1 MKKEGK
7 GAISYIVLAAVLVA
21 LFVFALN
28 VSMNNSN
35 VTGSAAYPIGETGAS
50 CYWSPD
56 AIHSETEL
64 QNAIN
69 NAKQFNSLTYV
80 GRANHNKV
88 ANITAVNKTSQGSY
102 DDITLLCID
111 GRWYFSQYQ
120 HQNLIYKNGSTIY
133 NSNRASWGAI
143 VVYQPDTYGDW
154 KIVDY
159 TYSSSW
165 KKVWEKQTT
174 TPSPGSC
181 TDGDGGKDYNVKGNV
196 VVTGFSGGPPDSFA
210 EDNCAN
216 SITVNEM
223 YCDGIEAKVD
233 SHGCPSERVCSDG
246 ACVVPSFSCTI
257 TNDLVEKN
265 LSDSL
270 SVSFTYTGNP
280 DNYRFVLGN
289 YNSNRPGTQQELEL
303 CRYGPPIP
311 GVANVTPREYSVSA
325 DANANTITKL
335 CDWTL
340 GKSAWNSL
348 DNLIPG
354 DYYMQVYLNNSQ
366 YDWSGYAS
374 CTKKIVSI
382 APVTELPSG
391 ECTITNPSQPV
402 NFNYESLS
410 GGALSITFTHNLAVG
425 DKYGIEVFNK
435 AQGRAPESVYLCSN
449 FTRTIT
455 SVNTQSFDCVWY
467 SNRSAV
473 NSQDYLESG
482 TYFANVYI
490 VGEDESE
497 VLCDNKLVAN
507 VLPKGEN
514 PSVLPGVLCNLP
526 NGKTIPAKARLRDV
540 DNGLKYCSFEGT
552 LQAQKG
558 TGDSCSNDFECQT
571 NLCTDGVC
579 TSLQETTS
587 LLRKVWCALTN
598 PVDFVNRPE
607 TYDAENDWWSCVLPP
622 TPACTDSD
630 GGKNYTVKGT
640 TGVTGPVDAFAEDSC
655 SNTNTLQERYCSGNQ
670 ATTED
675 YSCPSGTVCSNGACI
690 VSNPPA
696 GQQPSGQTYCTGPT
710 LNCAALSAADC
721 SLAETNGYGCID
733 VSGVCT
739 AQEAVSCSAVS
750 VADCFALH
758 EGGCAEV

>member
-181 TDGDGGKDYNVKGNV
+181 TDSDGGKDYNVKGNV

-280 DNYRFVLGN
+280 DNYRFFVGN
-289 YNSNRPGTQQELEL
+289 YDPNRPGTQQELEL

-382 APVTELPSG
+382 APV
-391 ECTITNPSQPV
+391 
-402 NFNYESLS
+402 
-410 GGALSITFTHNLAVG
+410 
-425 DKYGIEVFNK
+425 
-435 AQGRAPESVYLCSN
+435 
-449 FTRTIT
+449 
-455 SVNTQSFDCVWY
+455 
-467 SNRSAV
+467 
-473 NSQDYLESG
+473 
-482 TYFANVYI
+482 
-490 VGEDESE
+490 
-497 VLCDNKLVAN
+497 
-507 VLPKGEN
+507 LPKGEN
-514 PSVLPGVLCNLP
+514 PSVLPGVLCNLL
-526 NGKTIPAKARLRDV
+526 NGKTIPAKARFRDAL
-540 DNGLKYCSFEGT
+540 DNGLKYCSFEGGT
-552 LQAQKG
+552 PLSQKG
-558 TGDSCSNDFECQT
+558 TGDLCNNDFECQT

-670 ATTED
+670 AMTED

-758 EGGCAEV
+758 EGGCAEVQTQ